1 MKYKE
6 FIENNNRKKTKRVSL
21 ATIRNN
27 SSNKNS
33 KHKSK
38 FGKFVKVS
46 NGNQVGEVILNKI
59 QSLEKD
65 GFSVKKV
72 VFKIFKEFFMVTF
85 KVVGGATK
93 IVGDAI
99 GFIGGKL
106 QMHYCGIKEQSKRNK
121 FVNSL
126 VCGAIAFLAGFC
138 FTVNHLSNEKEA
150 LANQV
155 QELTVEVENNKKAIE
170 IEIEDNTK
178 AKTETETV
186 NTTANDTK
194 TEELNKSNNTNS
206 KVKSISISTIKLDES
221 LKDIKFAKMD
231 GDKTTN
237 TIDIRYK
244 DKETNEVVKVTSKAY
259 GIGGFSTIENKKCV
273 TDFIKYIKEVDNDF
287 YEEYFNGVDA
297 PGTVTFDTG
306 WYGAT
311 KTENEKFKL
320 LQINYIYNKYIHPT
334 VNAVKKEYE
343 IDLMSTSAL
352 KEFVFATA
360 YDYGKDGTLTLF
372 KRANISST
380 MSEKEI
386 IEKVQQEKINSL
398 GVYTYLEDWK
408 YTDKDRADAKSNI
421 EKELQEFLALL

>member
-21 ATIRNN
+21 ATIRRNN
-27 SSNKNS
+27 SSKNS

-138 FTVNHLSNEKEA
+138 FTVNHLNNEKEV

-155 QELTVEVENNKKAIE
+155 QELTVEVENNKKSVE

-178 AKTETETV
+178 PTTETA
-186 NTTANDTK
+186 NTITK
-194 TEELNKSNNTNS
+194 TQTEESNNNNS
-206 KVKSISISTIKLDES
+206 RAKSIATSTPAFVTKLDES
-221 LKDIKFAKMD
+221 LKDIKFTKMD

-297 PGTVTFDTG
+297 PGSVTFDTG

-320 LQINYIYNKYIHPT
+320 LQINYIYNKYIKPT

-372 KRANISST
+372 KRAGISST